1 MAVTKFAAL
10 FATLL
15 AVPLTAAPMPQTVA
29 PEARW
34 VAVGSVRVAALHD
47 TDFLIPNDGGTFGTD
62 AGVPAVAAVLA
73 AAGAPTDTVRV
84 SVNALLVK
92 LPGHVVLID
101 SGLGIPAS
109 QLMPSLTAAGVK
121 PGDVTDVLIT
131 HSHGD
136 HVGGLM
142 TTDGTQAFPNA
153 KVRMSA
159 AEWTFL
165 QANTGAAKLVAA
177 ITPQVATFTP
187 GTVVV
192 PGITAMS
199 IRGHTPGHVAYE
211 IVSGKARLLDIGDT
225 AHSTIVSLAKP
236 DWAMGFDSDKA
247 VGKVSRRAELTRL
260 AASHEMIFAPH
271 FPYPGV
277 GTIAAKG
284 DGFTW
289 VPAAASSFTN

>member
-1 MAVTKFAAL
+1 MSFKLALLLSAV
-10 FATLL
+10 L
-15 AVPLTAAPMPQTVA
+15 AVPLTAAPMPQPVA

-34 VAVGSVRVAALHD
+34 VTVGALRVAALHD
-47 TDFLIPNDGGTFGTD
+47 TDFLIPNDGGTFGVD
-62 AGVPAVAAVLA
+62 AGVPAVTAVLA

-84 SVNALLVK
+84 GVNALLVE
-92 LPGHVVLID
+92 LPGHFVLID
-101 SGLGIPAS
+101 TGVGVAAS

-136 HVGGLM
+136 HVGGLI
-142 TTDGTQAFPNA
+142 TSDGAQAFPNA

-187 GTVVV
+187 GTMVV

-199 IRGHTPGHVAYE
+199 IPGHTPGHVAYE
-211 IVSGKARLLDIGDT
+211 IVSGKVRLLDIGDT

-236 DWAMGFDSDKA
+236 DWSMGFDSDKA

>member
-1 MAVTKFAAL
+1 MAVLKLAAL
-10 FATLL
+10 LVAVI
-15 AVPLTAAPMPQTVA
+15 AVPLAAAPMPQAVA

-34 VAVGSVRVAALHD
+34 LTVGTVRVAALHD
-47 TDFLIPNDGGTFGTD
+47 TDFLIPNDGGTFGVD
-62 AGVPAVAAVLA
+62 AGVPAVTAVLA

-84 SVNALLVK
+84 GVNALLVK

-101 SGLGIPAS
+101 TGVGVPAS
-109 QLMPSLTAAGVK
+109 QLMPSLAAAGVK
-121 PGDVTDVLIT
+121 PGDITDVLIT

-136 HVGGLM
+136 HVGGLV
-142 TTDGTQAFPNA
+142 TPNGTQAFPNA

-165 QANTGAAKLVAA
+165 QANAGAAKLLAA
-177 ITPQVATFTP
+177 ITPQVVTFTP
-187 GTVVV
+187 GTMVV

-199 IRGHTPGHVAYE
+199 IAGHTPGHVAYE

-247 VGKVSRRAELTRL
+247 VGKASRRAELTRL

-271 FPYPGV
+271 FPYPAV
-277 GTIAAKG
+277 GTIVAKG
-284 DGFTW
+284 DGFAW